1 LFSNLAPALA
11 QEGTPPVEPPTATF
25 TEPPPPPTETPLP
38 TATFTDPPLPPTAT
52 FTDTPLPTETPLPTN
67 TDTAVPMM
75 IPTNTETTTQTP
87 TLPLSATAT
96 ATETPT
102 ETTTGAIT
110 QSPTAAPTLAP
121 PSTTAIPIEPDW
133 QLQFSDN
140 FSIAHPNQW
149 IFTDWAGY
157 VPVENGSAMRFSQFI
172 FPTRSARENYYNVA
186 VQVSLRI
193 DSGAARFLV
202 RQSSVGDYRV
212 TLDSN
217 SLVTLSK
224 QGAALGS
231 FTVNPVIPGQWRT
244 LRFAVSDGTL
254 RVTVDGVEIIT
265 VRDETPLRFRF
276 S

>member
-1 LFSNLAPALA
+1 
-11 QEGTPPVEPPTATF
+11 
-25 TEPPPPPTETPLP
+25 
-38 TATFTDPPLPPTAT
+38 
-52 FTDTPLPTETPLPTN
+52 
-67 TDTAVPMM
+67 
-75 IPTNTETTTQTP
+75 
-87 TLPLSATAT
+87 
-96 ATETPT
+96 
-102 ETTTGAIT
+102 
-110 QSPTAAPTLAP
+110 
-121 PSTTAIPIEPDW
+121 
-133 QLQFSDN
+133 
-140 FSIAHPNQW
+140 
-149 IFTDWAGY
+149 
-157 VPVENGSAMRFSQFI
+157 MRFSQFI

-217 SLVTLSK
+217 GLVTLSK
-224 QGAALGS
+224 QGATLGS